1 VVDNKVFK
9 NNIYNMENN
18 LPIYRIVIDEND
30 MNTGVD
36 FISLVNEPAIEENFI
51 AFNSSQFN
59 FKAEKEKQMLYGPLM
74 IPNKMIY
81 RNDQKFGEYNVYFN
95 SDDIEI
101 IVKKFAKNNFN
112 NNISFEHMGL
122 VVRGTLIENFIIKDG
137 MIIPGFENLPVGTWF
152 GCVYIQDEKF
162 WNDFVKNDIVKGFS
176 IEINGFMQREA
187 FSSSI
192 EKTWINLESIINSN
206 TSDDLKILEISEL
219 FKGFK
224 FETYNDYPKAASEN
238 AARAIRLRD
247 EYKLKC
253 GTLVGWQRANQLAKG
268 ENISRETIARMSAF
282 QRHKENSKGDP
293 KEACGPLMWLAWGGD
308 EGIEWAQRKLKQIDT
323 ALKSSAY
330 QTIVNRMS
338 ADIKKD
344 FVIDV
349 NPGENEDE
357 FISRCIRIEIDNG
370 YEQDQAYAICKS
382 KWDEK

>member
-1 VVDNKVFK
+1 VDNKVFK

-36 FISLVNEPAIEENFI
+36 FISLVNDPAIEENFI

-95 SDDIEI
+95 SDDIEM

-357 FISRCIRIEIDNG
+357 FISRCIGIEIENG